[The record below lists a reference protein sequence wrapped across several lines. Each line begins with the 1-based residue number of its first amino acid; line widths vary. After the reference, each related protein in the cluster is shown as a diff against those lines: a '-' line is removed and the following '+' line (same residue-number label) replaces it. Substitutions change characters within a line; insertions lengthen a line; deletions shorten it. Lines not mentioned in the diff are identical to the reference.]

1 MRAAIPVCGSCASWW
16 TSSRAGQARG
26 VWTILVVEFAW
37 ARPGNFVAD
46 EYDCS
51 RVGGAFAD
59 EGAFGIGSRRL
70 QGIGELSGAVKSK
83 QGSKADD
90 QGEATGWE

>member
-1 MRAAIPVCGSCASWW
+1 M
-16 TSSRAGQARG
+16 
-26 VWTILVVEFAW
+26 
-37 ARPGNFVAD
+37 D

-59 EGAFGIGSRRL
+59 EGAFGIGNRRL
-70 QGIGELSGAVKSK
+70 QGTGELSGAVKSK